1 MFSSSLK
8 GPTSHDQM
16 NMNQNKFRYCT
27 SLAYHPKIHW
37 NAVNNIYL
45 NQNVLG
51 VDLQLCL
58 CFTECN
64 QCCPYPVG
72 PTVGRLWAP
81 QTNRMQSTTW
91 VQRQINSNS
100 LIFVLPTCVVA
111 CAAQF
116 WSPQQNL
123 TPRFLEKLAALR
135 HRHKHTQKHTQTQ
148 TQKPHTQNH
157 TPTHTHTHRHT
168 QTTARTHSHTHLHT
182 PTDTDTQTDTH
193 PHTKGSGLWRYYTDL
208 DTVSFCW

>member
-64 QCCPYPVG
+64 QCCPFPVG

-81 QTNRMQSTTW
+81 KTNRMQSTTW

-100 LIFVLPTCVVA
+100 LISEPPNVCSCVHGKISVTPDKISLQGFLKSWQLCQKVSLRCQNSSA
-111 CAAQF
+111 KIT
-116 WSPQQNL
+116 QNL
-123 TPRFLEKLAALR
+123 LFMAAGQL
-135 HRHKHTQKHTQTQ
+135 QTIICV
-148 TQKPHTQNH
+148 QNINNV
-157 TPTHTHTHRHT
+157 
-168 QTTARTHSHTHLHT
+168 
-182 PTDTDTQTDTH
+182 
-193 PHTKGSGLWRYYTDL
+193 L
-208 DTVSFCW
+208 D

>member
-64 QCCPYPVG
+64 QCCPSPVG

-81 QTNRMQSTTW
+81 QTNRMQSTAW

-100 LIFVLPTCVVA
+100 LISEPPNVYSCVRGNIFSL
-111 CAAQF
+111 QG
-116 WSPQQNL
+116 
-123 TPRFLEKLAALR
+123 FLKSWQLCISQIPNIFEMYFSKRYNTMGYL
-135 HRHKHTQKHTQTQ
+135 
-148 TQKPHTQNH
+148 QKPVTEN
-157 TPTHTHTHRHT
+157 
-168 QTTARTHSHTHLHT
+168 S
-182 PTDTDTQTDTH
+182 
-193 PHTKGSGLWRYYTDL
+193 
-208 DTVSFCW
+208 SF